1 MNNDF
6 EKILGILLVI
16 YISFSDKSWLEDI
29 TIRKILSHYV
39 TKIVILVGIV
49 LIGSVNFLLGILLL
63 LAYSVT
69 NDYLNT
75 HDWKNAL

>member
-1 MNNDF
+1 MDNF
-6 EKILGILLVI
+6 ENILGILLII
-16 YISFSDKSWLEDI
+16 YISFSDKSWLKHI
-29 TIRKILSHYV
+29 TIRKILSHYI

-63 LAYSVT
+63 LAYSIT

-75 HDWKNAL
+75 HDWENAL